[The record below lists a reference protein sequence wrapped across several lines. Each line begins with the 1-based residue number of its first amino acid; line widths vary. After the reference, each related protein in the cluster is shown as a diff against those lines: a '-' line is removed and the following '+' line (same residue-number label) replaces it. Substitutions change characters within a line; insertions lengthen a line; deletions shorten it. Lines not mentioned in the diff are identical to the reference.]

1 MRQPSRFA
9 LHKVSFAAL
18 VLALCALAPAA
29 RAVITVTVGGASSG
43 SVYKFGLAACEGTDA
58 VNHPSTV
65 TGTYTLSSASA
76 DTLAVFATADS
87 GCTKPTTTTAGVTY
101 VPSSTSSTAGTF
113 SVNLPALLLGT
124 ACSAS
129 MASPTTP
136 GTVYV
141 CVTLTAAN
149 ATAPAETGYVKVQYS
164 TTKPAAPPVGGF
176 VINPGNQQLHVSWTP
191 ADASVTITHWHL
203 YCEADGSDAGISS
216 IFDMAHYSTDVASG
230 TSGSI
235 TQTSDEQMALV
246 NGQSY
251 SIAITATDSYGNE
264 SDFSGISSG
273 NIPYPVDDFYQ
284 YYRDKGGSALGCAS
298 SDGAAWMALIAGLL
312 FVVLRARKARRGAA
326 GMTLCLA
333 IFAAGSARAADSDY
347 AASDFSVVSVRAPR
361 RIFFGLEFDRYK
373 PQVDSEKDLK
383 GATPYMDIFQHRVP
397 WRVQAELG
405 LEAIHSK
412 YVGTFVVG
420 VSAGFWQNI
429 GKGIFSGGPQDGQ
442 SSSDTTL
449 FDIWPVGV
457 EAQWRLDMFTDRFR
471 WLPLIPYAK
480 AGLMGGI
487 WAIYS
492 GNGDVA
498 SSASSSATPSS
509 AAHTSGRGQGITY
522 GYTTAVGCAIALDA
536 IDPGISNEAYL
547 DLGLQRTAVFAE
559 YGWTRLD
566 GFHSSGNLILTDR
579 GWRFGLSLEF

>member
-18 VLALCALAPAA
+18 VLALFALAPAA
-29 RAVITVTVGGASSG
+29 RAVITVTVGGKSSG
-43 SVYKFGLAACEGTDA
+43 SVYRFGLAACSGTDA

-101 VPSSTSSTAGTF
+101 TPSSTSATAGTF

-129 MASPTTP
+129 TASPTTP
-136 GTVYV
+136 GIVYV
-141 CVTLTAAN
+141 CVTQTAPN
-149 ATAPAETGYVKVQYS
+149 ATTVADSGFVKVEYS
-164 TTKPAAPPVGGF
+164 MVKPVAPPSSGF
-176 VINPGNQQLHVSWTP
+176 VIKPGNQQLHISWTP
-191 ADASVTITHWHL
+191 ADASVTITDWHL
-203 YCEADGSDAGISS
+203 SCEADATDGGTTAIDPAY
-216 IFDMAHYSTDVASG
+216 YSTDVTAGDTG
-230 TSGSI
+230 TI
-235 TQTSDEQMALV
+235 TQTSKEQAALV
-246 NGQSY
+246 NGASY
-251 SIAITATDSYGNE
+251 SVAITATDSYGNQ
-264 SDFSGISSG
+264 SDLSGISSG

-312 FVVLRARKARRGAA
+312 FVVLRARKSKRGAA
-326 GMTLCLA
+326 GLALGLA
-333 IFAAGSARAADSDY
+333 ICAAGSARAADSDY
-347 AASDFSVVSVRAPR
+347 STSDFSVPRVRAPR

-405 LEAIHSK
+405 IEAIHSK

-522 GYTTAVGCAIALDA
+522 GYTTAVGCAISLDA
-536 IDPGISNEAYL
+536 IDPGVSNEAYL
-547 DLGLQRTAVFAE
+547 DLGLQRTSVFAE

-579 GWRFGLSLEF
+579 GWRFGLALEF